1 MTHIARFEK
10 TTPELYRA
18 ALDNN
23 IHCASLTDA
32 SVDALRL
39 YRIFMLG
46 DTKIFYSLSPDS
58 EICGIVNNGP
68 HKGIA
73 LPSVI
78 PHALANGGKWL
89 NCWSVNLA
97 LPSLYNQFRFKE
109 YKREF
114 YDAEMYGPPSKELL
128 KSWRMSGWSGPDY
141 PYVSYMRYDGSEE
154 QRFLD
159 SLTWTNAELKDVVR
173 LFNFPYQQD
182 GENLRIAHAVL
193 KTLLEIHRNRNEEF

>member
-1 MTHIARFEK
+1 MTHVARFEK

-18 ALDNN
+18 ALDSN
-23 IHCASLTDA
+23 IHSASLTDA
-32 SVDALRL
+32 SVDVLRS
-39 YRIFMLG
+39 Y
-46 DTKIFYSLSPDS
+46 KIFALGYAGILYSLSPDD

-97 LPSLYNQFRFKE
+97 LPSLYNRFRFKE

-114 YDAEMYGPPSKELL
+114 YDADTYGPPSKELL
-128 KSWRMSGWSGPDY
+128 KSWRISGWNGPSY
-141 PYVSYMRYDGSEE
+141 PYVSYMRYEGSEE

-159 SLTWTNAELKDVVR
+159 SLTWTNVELKKILC
-173 LFNFPYQQD
+173 LFDLPYQQD
-182 GENLRIAHAVL
+182 GEDLRISYEIL
-193 KTLLEIHRNRNEEF
+193 KALVEIHRSKNEAF